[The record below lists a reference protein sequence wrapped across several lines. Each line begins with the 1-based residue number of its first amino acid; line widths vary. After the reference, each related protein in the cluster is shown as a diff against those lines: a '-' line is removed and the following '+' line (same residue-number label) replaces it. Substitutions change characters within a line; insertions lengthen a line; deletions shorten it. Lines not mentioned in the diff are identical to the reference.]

1 MACNHRMAHCF
12 GAVMA
17 LSSHGFGECCGGKA
31 KPMQVHS
38 CTVWGLKAPAVT
50 VEVNLAN
57 GLPQFALVGLADTE
71 VREARERVLSAFWR
85 PANK

>member
-1 MACNHRMAHCF
+1 
-12 GAVMA
+12 
-17 LSSHGFGECCGGKA
+17 
-31 KPMQVHS
+31 MQVHS

-50 VEVNLAN
+50 VEVHLAN

-71 VREARERVLSAFWR
+71 VREASERVLSAFWR